1 MNDVTWGGIVP
12 SVVLIIAGGA
22 LWWWSIALTVRA
34 YRGERV
40 PVWRNPRKAPGRAVA
55 SRAFGA
61 ATLTLGVGI
70 APWGQLDAPSWLVP
84 LLAGSVAVV
93 FLLIPYF
100 TAVVVHNR
108 GVETP

>member
-40 PVWRNPRKAPGRAVA
+40 PVWRNPPKAPGRAIA
-55 SRAFGA
+55 ARAFGA
-61 ATLTLGVGI
+61 ATLTLGVGL
-70 APWGQLDAPSWLVP
+70 APWGRLDGPSWLVP
-84 LLAGSVAVV
+84 FLAGSVAVV
-93 FLLIPYF
+93 FLLVPYF
-100 TAVVVHNR
+100 VALAVHNR
-108 GVETP
+108 RVESA